1 MTVEEYKQELL
12 AQNPPVTEPELSEA
26 LNEYTENYL
35 AEEKAKRDREESLNE
50 EVKVGLGFLYK
61 NDIKGH
67 RGSSAVGVTT
77 LTKRDLFE
85 DPNFQKIARDIQSE
99 IKSDEFKTFDQNDIY
114 DIGVKSYFD
123 LDNIKSYD
131 KKSDKTYRTHPE
143 EYKSYITYNNAVRNL
158 EDLSV
163 GQFVSLPKELG
174 GRQKVTQELID
185 NITATRDKK
194 RREFKSEFE
203 NEQAYE
209 EYLKDTL
216 GDKYEAYKQYQEDP
230 NSVKLPQKFVD
241 GAKKQLYKEKL
252 NRYFRSNVAKGID
265 DTLVQEAIKYLNF
278 SDVSETKKTFESTR
292 NAIEEEDEEI
302 REDLSKL
309 DDQVA
314 EYTDNIN
321 GLMEELNELSGFA
334 TVDGEKVSRVT
345 LDEDEYEARLYE
357 MDVDKDSKFN
367 YSNVIAYAH
376 SLDIIPMT
384 EEEQDLYNEKVD
396 EINNLYDAYEAENF
410 DEKYEILIGKH
421 KALKVSLDNYNEEI
435 EDFADSRFYDEEM
448 NKMLGMDYSLTAR
461 AGSALEDFFIHG
473 TYNIGMNLKE
483 GGLRFIKFLNND
495 NQSPEREARL
505 DDSIKTCQETLQN
518 YNIRVQ
524 QNREENIPPPITLDD
539 IGKDDVGIF
548 DYIGQALAD
557 NSPSILTT
565 FIPGLTA
572 IRGASLVR
580 SAVGKGFG
588 ATRKALIAQKT
599 YGLYAMRASTG
610 IFFAGESGGKIGEIA
625 VQDFE
630 KNKRVD
636 LINQALERTGP
647 GAIVDEE
654 QRNILIN
661 ERDDLEDDLN
671 SNVSYFAKAFS
682 SYAYGG
688 TAALA
693 ERLGSLKLVS
703 GANASARHF
712 GKTVAK
718 ANMYKNSTNFAGVI
732 SKGVIKGLRPAVTK
746 AMPSELME
754 EALTQVS
761 HNAIDTIV
769 LGEDKSLLEGLDAE
783 FFVQTAITSF
793 AIMGPTK

>member
-1 MTVEEYKQELL
+1 MSNYSQTIDEYKQELI
-12 AQNPPVTEPELSEA
+12 NEGITEPELSEA
-26 LNEYTENYL
+26 INEYREGFL
-35 AEEKAKRDREESLNE
+35 AEQEANREREENLNE

-67 RGSSAVGVTT
+67 RGSGAVGVTT

-85 DPNFQKIARDIQSE
+85 DPNFQKIARDIQNE

-143 EYKSYITYNNAVRNL
+143 EYNSYITYNNAVRNL
-158 EDLSV
+158 EDLSI
-163 GQFVSLPKELG
+163 GQFVSLPKALG

-194 RREFKSEFE
+194 QREFQSEFE

-209 EYLKDTL
+209 EYLKETL

-230 NSVKLPQKFVD
+230 NSVKLPQKFID
-241 GAKKQLYKEKL
+241 GAKKQLYREKL

-292 NAIEEEDEEI
+292 DAIEEEDEEI

-396 EINNLYDAYEAENF
+396 QINDLYDAYEAENF

-435 EDFADSRFYDEEM
+435 EDFADSRFYDEDM

-505 DDSIKTCQETLQN
+505 NDSI
-518 YNIRVQ
+518 
-524 QNREENIPPPITLDD
+524 
-539 IGKDDVGIF
+539 
-548 DYIGQALAD
+548 
-557 NSPSILTT
+557 
-565 FIPGLTA
+565 
-572 IRGASLVR
+572 
-580 SAVGKGFG
+580 
-588 ATRKALIAQKT
+588 
-599 YGLYAMRASTG
+599 
-610 IFFAGESGGKIGEIA
+610 
-625 VQDFE
+625 
-630 KNKRVD
+630 
-636 LINQALERTGP
+636 
-647 GAIVDEE
+647 
-654 QRNILIN
+654 
-661 ERDDLEDDLN
+661 
-671 SNVSYFAKAFS
+671 
-682 SYAYGG
+682 
-688 TAALA
+688 
-693 ERLGSLKLVS
+693 
-703 GANASARHF
+703 
-712 GKTVAK
+712 
-718 ANMYKNSTNFAGVI
+718 
-732 SKGVIKGLRPAVTK
+732 
-746 AMPSELME
+746 
-754 EALTQVS
+754 
-761 HNAIDTIV
+761 
-769 LGEDKSLLEGLDAE
+769 
-783 FFVQTAITSF
+783 
-793 AIMGPTK
+793 